1 MADIDAIAVTKG
13 GGLIGAL
20 LVGVSAAKA
29 LAWSHD
35 LPLIAVN
42 HTMGHIAANY
52 LLHPDLEPP
61 YVCLVASG
69 GHTVVVRVDDYTSH
83 TVLAST
89 VDDAV
94 GEAFDKVARKLGLPY
109 PGGPQIDREAKL
121 GAPCITFTKPHAGS
135 KTKFSY
141 SGLKTAVINYL
152 HNAEQA
158 GHTVSVPDVCASFTK
173 AAIDPLVESLVHA
186 AKECGIKNVALA
198 GGVAA
203 NSYLRATTEQ
213 ACQKE
218 GLRLFAPS
226 PILCT
231 DNAAMIAALGYY
243 NYLAGKGISDLSLN
257 ASSTGEG
264 FF

>member
-1 MADIDAIAVTKG
+1 M
-13 GGLIGAL
+13 
-20 LVGVSAAKA
+20 
-29 LAWSHD
+29 
-35 LPLIAVN
+35 
-42 HTMGHIAANY
+42 
-52 LLHPDLEPP
+52 
-61 YVCLVASG
+61 
-69 GHTVVVRVDDYTSH
+69 
-83 TVLAST
+83 
-89 VDDAV
+89 
-94 GEAFDKVARKLGLPY
+94 
-109 PGGPQIDREAKL
+109 
-121 GAPCITFTKPHAGS
+121 
-135 KTKFSY
+135 
-141 SGLKTAVINYL
+141 
-152 HNAEQA
+152 
-158 GHTVSVPDVCASFTK
+158 PDVCASFTK

-243 NYLAGKGISDLSLN
+243 NYVAGKGISDLSLN